1 MEVLS
6 GSSDFTEFYERLKVL
21 KEHHR
26 KYPNEPVE
34 PPEME
39 FIYLSQK
46 KEEADYEGIVHVS
59 LNTTRSTNYSLK
71 NWRKSSLVKK
81 ALVDIST

>member
-6 GSSDFTEFYERLKVL
+6 GSSEFTEFYERLKVL

-39 FIYLSQK
+39 IIAMSQK
-46 KEEADYEGIVHVS
+46 KEESDYEGNLLLH
-59 LNTTRSTNYSLK
+59 T
-71 NWRKSSLVKK
+71 
-81 ALVDIST
+81 

>member
-46 KEEADYEGIVHVS
+46 KEESDYEGNSVYFSPSHFI
-59 LNTTRSTNYSLK
+59 TNHSPFDRIGKDVL
-71 NWRKSSLVKK
+71 W
-81 ALVDIST
+81 